1 MFFQPIQA
9 LTCSLCFESFDALLD
24 FMRRGLC
31 INVPDTS

>member
-1 MFFQPIQA
+1 MFFQHLQA
-9 LTCSLCFESFDALLD
+9 LTCYRCFESFDALLD